1 MKIENLIRMTWV
13 STTVIMSKYYGYYEF
28 VSSVEII
35 KYNELQP
42 EQKSPG
48 LFVLPR
54 LSPGPR
60 R

>member
-1 MKIENLIRMTWV
+1 
-13 STTVIMSKYYGYYEF
+13 MSKYYGYYEF

-48 LFVLPR
+48 LFILPR